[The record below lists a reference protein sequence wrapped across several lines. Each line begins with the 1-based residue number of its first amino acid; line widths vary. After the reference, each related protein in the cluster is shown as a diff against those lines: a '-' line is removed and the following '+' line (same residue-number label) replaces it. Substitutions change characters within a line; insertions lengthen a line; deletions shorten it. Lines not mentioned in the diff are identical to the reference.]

1 MAAPALPRPSR
12 LLVGLPADE
21 QRAPRAAEPRPGSSA
36 MTERQP
42 SEETR
47 TAIPGIE
54 EAVPPPA
61 DERLAAAA
69 ASPLELSGAAL
80 RRLVD
85 AAMDRIAPHLD
96 SLPHQPAADTE
107 GAVAVARSLVEPLPE
122 RPAPLDEVL
131 ELLFERAV
139 PKSFNTAGP
148 GYLAYIP
155 GGGLPHSAVADLI
168 AAAVNRYVG
177 VFAAAPALA
186 QLEANVVAW
195 FAGLA
200 GYPQAARGVLTS
212 GGSLA
217 NFTALVTA
225 RRERLPEQFLAGTLY
240 ASDQAHHSVQ
250 KAALLAGFPPASVRS
265 IPSDTAFRLRLDLLE
280 EAIATDR
287 SAGREP
293 FLVVANAGSVN
304 TGAVD
309 PLGPLADLC
318 ARHRLWFH
326 VDAAYGG
333 FFLLTERGRRA
344 LAGIERADSI
354 VLDPHKS
361 LFLPYGTGALLVR
374 DGAALRRAHS
384 VTADYM
390 PPLSND
396 DELIDFCEISPEL
409 SRPFRGLGVWLPLK
423 LLGAAPFRQALDEKL
438 DLARWA
444 ADQLRA
450 MPEVEILAEPELSL
464 LAFRLAPAALAGAA
478 GNRDLLDR
486 LNRDWLARVN
496 ARRRVYLTGTM
507 LGNRFALRICVLS
520 FRTHRDRL
528 EQALDDLRA
537 AAREALAAWR

>member
-1 MAAPALPRPSR
+1 MN
-12 LLVGLPADE
+12 
-21 QRAPRAAEPRPGSSA
+21 
-36 MTERQP
+36 ERQP
-42 SEETR
+42 SKETK
-47 TAIPGIE
+47 TAIPGAAE
-54 EAVPPPA
+54 KTPPP
-61 DERLAAAA
+61 AA

-80 RRLVD
+80 RHLVD

-96 SLPHQPAADTE
+96 SLPRQPAADTE
-107 GAVAVARSLVEPLPE
+107 GGAALARSLVEPLPE
-122 RPAPLDEVL
+122 LPSPLGEVL

-155 GGGLPHSAVADLI
+155 GGGLPHSAVASLI
-168 AAAVNRYVG
+168 ADAVNRYVG

-195 FAGLA
+195 FAELA
-200 GYPQAARGVLTS
+200 GYPRAARGQLTS

-225 RRERLPEQFLAGTLY
+225 RRERLPEDFLAGTLY

-265 IPSDTAFRLRLDLLE
+265 IPSDAAFRLRLDLLE
-280 EAIATDR
+280 ERIAADR
-287 SAGREP
+287 RAGRLP
-293 FLVVANAGSVN
+293 FLVVANAGSTN
-304 TGAVD
+304 TGAID

-318 ARHRLWFH
+318 ARHGLWLH

-374 DGAALRRAHS
+374 DGPALRRAHS
-384 VTADYM
+384 VAAEYM
-390 PPLSND
+390 PPLSDDND
-396 DELIDFCEISPEL
+396 LIDFCEISPEL
-409 SRPFRGLGVWLPLK
+409 SRPFRGLSVWLPLK

-444 ADQLRA
+444 AGELRA
-450 MPEVEILAEPELSL
+450 MPEVEIVAEPELSL
-464 LAFRLAPAALAGAA
+464 LAFRLAPAGPAERL
-478 GNRDLLDR
+478 NR

-507 LGNRFALRICVLS
+507 LGDSFALRICVLS
-520 FRTHRDRL
+520 FRTHRDRV
-528 EQALDDLRA
+528 EQALEDLGT
-537 AAREALAAWR
+537 AAREALAAWK

>member
-1 MAAPALPRPSR
+1 VAPALPRPSR

-21 QRAPRAAEPRPGSSA
+21 QRAPRPAEPRPGSSA

-42 SEETR
+42 SEDT
-47 TAIPGIE
+47 TTT
-54 EAVPPPA
+54 
-61 DERLAAAA
+61 A

-80 RRLVD
+80 RQLVD

-107 GAVAVARSLVEPLPE
+107 GGAALARSLVEPLPE

-155 GGGLPHSAVADLI
+155 GGGLPQSAVADLI
-168 AAAVNRYVG
+168 ADAVNRYVG

-186 QLEANVVAW
+186 QLEVNVVAW

-200 GYPQAARGVLTS
+200 GYPEAARGLLTS

-265 IPSDTAFRLRLDLLE
+265 IPSDAAFRLRLDLLE
-280 EAIATDR
+280 EAIAADR
-287 SAGREP
+287 RQGLQP
-293 FLVVANAGSVN
+293 FLVVANAGSTN

-318 ARHRLWFH
+318 ARHRLWLH

-384 VTADYM
+384 LTADYM

-409 SRPFRGLGVWLPLK
+409 SRPFRGLRVWLPLK

-464 LAFRLAPAALAGAA
+464 LAFRLAPAAHTGAA
-478 GNRDLLDR
+478 GNQQLDRVNR

-507 LGNRFALRICVLS
+507 LGDRFALRICVLS
-520 FRTHRDRL
+520 FRTHRDRV

>member
-1 MAAPALPRPSR
+1 
-12 LLVGLPADE
+12 
-21 QRAPRAAEPRPGSSA
+21 
-36 MTERQP
+36 
-42 SEETR
+42 
-47 TAIPGIE
+47 
-54 EAVPPPA
+54 VP
-61 DERLAAAA
+61 
-69 ASPLELSGAAL
+69 SPLELSGAAM

-96 SLPHQPAADTE
+96 SLPWQPAADTE
-107 GAVAVARSLVEPLPE
+107 GGAAVARSLVEPLPE

-131 ELLFERAV
+131 DLLFERAV
-139 PKSFNTAGP
+139 PKSFNNAGP
-148 GYLAYIP
+148 GFLAYIP
-155 GGGLPHSAVADLI
+155 GGGLPQSAVADLI
-168 AAAVNRYVG
+168 ADAVNRYVG
-177 VFAAAPALA
+177 VFAAAPALS

-200 GYPQAARGVLTS
+200 GYPAAARGLLTS

-217 NFTALVTA
+217 NFSALVTA
-225 RRERLPEQFLAGTLY
+225 RRERLPEDFLAGTLY

-250 KAALLAGFPPASVRS
+250 KAALLAGFPLSSVRS
-265 IPSDTAFRLRLDLLE
+265 ISSDAAFRLRLDLLE
-280 EAIATDR
+280 ERIAADR
-287 SAGREP
+287 REGRQP
-293 FLVVANAGSVN
+293 FLVVANAGSTN

-318 ARHRLWFH
+318 ARHGLWLH

-384 VTADYM
+384 LTADYM
-390 PPLSND
+390 PPLSED

-409 SRPFRGLGVWLPLK
+409 SRPFRGLRVWLPLK
-423 LLGAAPFRQALDEKL
+423 LLGAAPFREALDEKL

-464 LAFRLAPAALAGAA
+464 LAFRLAPAIPAAAAGAA
-478 GNRDLLDR
+478 ASQLLDRVNR
-486 LNRDWLARVN
+486 LNRDWLDRVN

-507 LGNRFALRICVLS
+507 LGDRFALRICVLS

-528 EQALDDLRA
+528 EQALEDLRA
-537 AAREALAAWR
+537 AARDALAAWK

>member
-1 MAAPALPRPSR
+1 
-12 LLVGLPADE
+12 
-21 QRAPRAAEPRPGSSA
+21 
-36 MTERQP
+36 MTERQR

-47 TAIPGIE
+47 TAIPGI
-54 EAVPPPA
+54 AAAGPPPA
-61 DERLAAAA
+61 GETSPTADAADATPA
-69 ASPLELSGAAL
+69 GEAGPLELSGAAL

-107 GAVAVARSLVEPLPE
+107 GGVAVARSLVEPLPE
-122 RPAPLDEVL
+122 QPAPLDEVL
-131 ELLFERAV
+131 DLLFERAV

-155 GGGLPHSAVADLI
+155 GGGLPQSAVADLI
-168 AAAVNRYVG
+168 ADAVNRYVG

-195 FAGLA
+195 FARLA
-200 GYPQAARGVLTS
+200 GYPDAARGQLTS

-250 KAALLAGFPPASVRS
+250 KAALLAGFPPASVHS
-265 IPSDTAFRLRLDLLE
+265 IPSDAAFRLRLDLLE
-280 EAIATDR
+280 EAIAADR
-287 SAGREP
+287 RQGREP
-293 FLVVANAGSVN
+293 FLVVANAGSTN
-304 TGAVD
+304 TGAID

-318 ARHRLWFH
+318 ARHRLWLH

-390 PPLSND
+390 PPLSSD
-396 DELIDFCEISPEL
+396 DELVDFCEISPEL
-409 SRPFRGLGVWLPLK
+409 SRPFRGLRVWLPLK

-450 MPEVEILAEPELSL
+450 MSEVEILAEPELSL
-464 LAFRLAPAALAGAA
+464 LAFRLAPGDPPALAGAA
-478 GNRDLLDR
+478 GAVGNHDVERVNR

-507 LGNRFALRICVLS
+507 LGDRFALRICVLS
-520 FRTHRDRL
+520 FRTHRDRV
-528 EQALDDLRA
+528 EQALDDLRG
-537 AAREALAAWR
+537 AAREALAGWR